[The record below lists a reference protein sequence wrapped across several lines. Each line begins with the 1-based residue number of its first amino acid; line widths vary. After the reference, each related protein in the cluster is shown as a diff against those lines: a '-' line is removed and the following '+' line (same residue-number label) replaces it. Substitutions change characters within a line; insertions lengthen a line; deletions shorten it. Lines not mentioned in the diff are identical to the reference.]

1 MSEELTNE
9 IREQG
14 VKLLS
19 PYLEKIEH
27 PTIKKFVMDAL
38 YYYVP
43 DSFFYIPASS
53 SGKYHPTYSLGT
65 GGLVRHTMAA
75 LYFAEELFPLYE
87 GEFTSRQKDY
97 IRAALILHDTRKPSK
112 THPIEVKLMLEPL
125 RDKYAR
131 IFDQVIGLIES
142 HMGQWDYFGKFPT
155 PKSSTQKFVHLCDF
169 LASRKEVSVEV
180 MGRE

>member
-27 PTIKKFVMDAL
+27 PTIKKFVVDAL

-112 THPIEVKLMLEPL
+112 THPIEVKLMLEPF

-131 IFDQVIGLIES
+131 IFDQVIDLIES

>member
-131 IFDQVIGLIES
+131 IFDQVIDLIES

>member
-1 MSEELTNE
+1 MSEEFTNE

-131 IFDQVIGLIES
+131 IFDQVIDLIES